1 MQQLILKIYKKI
13 FLVLTNGYRNDNI
26 KPEVKKGGKQVRKYL
41 RKKQK
46 KDDNPTKL
54 AIVLGI
60 LLIIEKVLDIIFK
73 ILDKLGL

>member
-1 MQQLILKIYKKI
+1 MIIYNHKI
-13 FLVLTNGYRNDNI
+13 
-26 KPEVKKGGKQVRKYL
+26 KKGGKQVRKYL

-60 LLIIEKVLDIIFK
+60 LLIIEKVLDIILK